1 MMIPKPIIS
10 TRTTRNRIAIDDFR
24 VILIPLS
31 LFRAKTGGSM
41 PLRNETVQI
50 TTLISNN
57 NNLLNGK
64 KSISA
69 KIREAVGLLCTCFQ
83 DSVDLNYH
91 SSFTESASSLAFG
104 SDW

>member
-1 MMIPKPIIS
+1 
-10 TRTTRNRIAIDDFR
+10 
-24 VILIPLS
+24 
-31 LFRAKTGGSM
+31 M

-57 NNLLNGK
+57 NLLNGK

-69 KIREAVGLLCTCFQ
+69 KIRDAVGILRTCFQ
-83 DSVDLNYH
+83 DSDDLNYY